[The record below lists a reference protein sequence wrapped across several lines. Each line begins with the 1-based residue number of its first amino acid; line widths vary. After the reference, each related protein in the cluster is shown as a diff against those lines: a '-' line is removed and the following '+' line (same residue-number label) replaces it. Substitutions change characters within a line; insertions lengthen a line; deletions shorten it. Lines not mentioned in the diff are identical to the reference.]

1 MKFNEDCYKLEEKK
15 YTKGLFDDSV
25 DMTYVITMKT
35 STERHKTMLEQLDKF
50 KPTKNV
56 IIIYIDGYKK
66 CIIYDNFDILLQIPY
81 EDLAYTNLYI
91 FHLA

>member
-35 STERHKTMLEQLDKF
+35 STTLVTQGL
-50 KPTKNV
+50 
-56 IIIYIDGYKK
+56 
-66 CIIYDNFDILLQIPY
+66 
-81 EDLAYTNLYI
+81 TNGVRAFVTYAKSLKYCVHVLT
-91 FHLA
+91 FF